1 MSQDTAEELNGRFTA
16 LQVAGE
22 EIKNQSITQTNILSK
37 IYERLEMLPLSIST
51 PEFDLVG
58 SLAADKIQ
66 PNIID
71 LKGVMD
77 NLSKIASNV
86 DSLNSV
92 VDEIQN
98 WQAMGWVNINEMALN
113 FSKIAKTNPD
123 VVNSLRAIKDQTKNL

>member
-1 MSQDTAEELNGRFTA
+1 
-16 LQVAGE
+16 
-22 EIKNQSITQTNILSK
+22 
-37 IYERLEMLPLSIST
+37 MLPLSIST

-92 VDEIQN
+92 VD
-98 WQAMGWVNINEMALN
+98 
-113 FSKIAKTNPD
+113 
-123 VVNSLRAIKDQTKNL
+123 

>member
-1 MSQDTAEELNGRFTA
+1 
-16 LQVAGE
+16 
-22 EIKNQSITQTNILSK
+22 
-37 IYERLEMLPLSIST
+37 MLPLSIST

>member
-1 MSQDTAEELNGRFTA
+1 
-16 LQVAGE
+16 
-22 EIKNQSITQTNILSK
+22 
-37 IYERLEMLPLSIST
+37 
-51 PEFDLVG
+51 
-58 SLAADKIQ
+58 
-66 PNIID
+66 
-71 LKGVMD
+71 MD

>member
-1 MSQDTAEELNGRFTA
+1 MNGRFTA

>member
-1 MSQDTAEELNGRFTA
+1 
-16 LQVAGE
+16 
-22 EIKNQSITQTNILSK
+22 
-37 IYERLEMLPLSIST
+37 MLPLSIST

-71 LKGVMD
+71 LKGVID

-98 WQAMGWVNINEMALN
+98 WQAMGWVNIDEMALN

>member
-1 MSQDTAEELNGRFTA
+1 MVGFTA